1 MNLINDD
8 AILLAGATG
17 RIGAATLAVLVRE
30 GARVAVLSRERARA
44 QAVIDKT
51 VAPEDR
57 HRTLA
62 VVGDLY
68 DPAST
73 DAAVAE
79 TVKAFGR
86 IDALVNLAG
95 AGWRKQPIPE
105 STLADVRSTLAE
117 IVETAYTI
125 TAATL
130 RAMLAQPYR
139 DGARSRGRII
149 TVSATSA
156 TRPNPGFVAYATGK
170 GAVNTMMIALARDH
184 KADGIVA
191 NAVLLGGVNFPGSEK
206 FRKPEDNARAVSD
219 HEVADA
225 LAFLASDRATGFN
238 GAVLEL
244 NAREID

>member
-1 MNLINDD
+1 M
-8 AILLAGATG
+8 
-17 RIGAATLAVLVRE
+17 
-30 GARVAVLSRERARA
+30 RA
-44 QAVIDKT
+44 
-51 VAPEDR
+51 
-57 HRTLA
+57 
-62 VVGDLY
+62 
-68 DPAST
+68 
-73 DAAVAE
+73 
-79 TVKAFGR
+79 
-86 IDALVNLAG
+86 
-95 AGWRKQPIPE
+95 
-105 STLADVRSTLAE
+105 TLAE
-117 IVETAYTI
+117 IVETAYTV

-156 TRPNPGFVAYATGK
+156 TKPNPGFVAYATGK

-219 HEVADA
+219 REVADA